1 MQKILVVED
10 DEKLNQIICACLGRN
25 QYLPTGCMDAAE
37 ACSALCGGDYS
48 LIISDI
54 MMPGMDGF
62 EFVRTVRET
71 NPEIPIL
78 FVTAL
83 DDLPSKTKG
92 FHSGVDD
99 YMVKPIDMEE
109 LLLRVEALLRR
120 ARLKNENRLEVG
132 TDLVLVKDEMTA
144 YFKGKEVTLLPREFG
159 VLYRLLSHPRKVF
172 TRSELLDEYWG
183 MDSGTGLRT
192 VDVYVARIRNKFAD
206 CRSFEIVTVHGFG
219 YKAVLKE

>member
-1 MQKILVVED
+1 MLKILVVED
-10 DEKLNQIICACLGRN
+10 DEKLNQIICTCLGRG
-25 QYLPTGCMDAAE
+25 QYLPTGCLNASE
-37 ACSALCGGDYS
+37 AFDALCDGDYS

-54 MMPGMDGF
+54 MMPGMNGF

-83 DDLPSKTKG
+83 DDLPSKAKG

-99 YMVKPIDMEE
+99 YMVKPVELDE

-120 ARLKNENRLEVG
+120 ARMRNENRLAVG
-132 TDLVLVKDEMTA
+132 EDLVLVRDEMTA
-144 YFKGKEVTLLPREFG
+144 YLNGEEVPLLPREFG

-183 MDSGTGLRT
+183 TESDTGLRT
-192 VDVYVARIRNKFAD
+192 VDVYVARLRNKFAD
-206 CRSFEIVTVHGFG
+206 CTSFEIVTVHGFG
-219 YKAVLKE
+219 YKAVLS